1 MSPGTRC
8 TPVHPGKINMEKPT
22 YPKHHPKL
30 FQGNSSEP
38 KLHVVDPKMWIFQG
52 FSGRTLSPNHGPST
66 LPRMRPSFFKRPR
79 MPYSS
84 DEVWRQVRMES
95 RKHWRMYPRNV
106 GSSVGLLRVYDFLT
120 FMIEDWWAV
129 FFKEILFFSR
139 TFLKERH
146 QTSKIFST
154 SLMPLFSAVD
164 DSFVH
169 KGCTK
174 LAANF
179 SKRKHWCPRDPWDWI
194 IYLYMISVNNGHVQW
209 EMEVNNP
216 FPWILWDGTFRC
228 FLNKKTTSFSK
239 RTAMPKLTN
248 SMCLRKHPEKKSW

>member
-1 MSPGTRC
+1 MNLPGVFWKNT
-8 TPVHPGKINMEKPT
+8 I
-22 YPKHHPKL
+22 
-30 FQGNSSEP
+30 SEP
-38 KLHVVDPKMWIFQG
+38 WAFNSTEDEAIFLQKAKDALQFRWG
-52 FSGRTLSPNHGPST
+52 LATGKDGKPETLKNVSEKCWKFSWFVASL
-66 LPRMRPSFFKRPR
+66 
-79 MPYSS
+79 
-84 DEVWRQVRMES
+84 W
-95 RKHWRMYPRNV
+95 
-106 GSSVGLLRVYDFLT
+106 FLT

-129 FFKEILFFSR
+129 FLKEILFFSR